1 MKKRG
6 FPLQHAMLAVSLA
19 AAMVWAWRSY
29 LHTSMARFPTRAAR
43 AFHPQLSPD
52 IQNLMSS
59 FLRISKNFLCG
70 LGLLAPA
77 LSPYTRISPHQPH
90 KGPCDVPF
98 GSTVITRCDKGFF
111 CPPASIKGHDFA
123 QQLGL
128 VTLHIA
134 QRLCLE
140 HVFTMPRSVALPSR
154 KRSVT
159 ACRVSP
165 ALGVLHSSAP
175 RTGWRPDMQRVAISY
190 ICYHIRMKKST
201 VFLKNNK
208 KIFCGHDGNF
218 FTLCKL
224 FPLIM
229 ETFLQGS

>member
-1 MKKRG
+1 
-6 FPLQHAMLAVSLA
+6 
-19 AAMVWAWRSY
+19 
-29 LHTSMARFPTRAAR
+29 MARFPTRAAR

-98 GSTVITRCDKGFF
+98 GSTAITRCDKGFF
-111 CPPASIKGHDFA
+111 CPPASIKGLGFA

-154 KRSVT
+154 KRAVT

-165 ALGVLHSSAP
+165 AVVSRIPALPAQADGLICSGMQFHIYVTISA
-175 RTGWRPDMQRVAISY
+175 
-190 ICYHIRMKKST
+190 
-201 VFLKNNK
+201 
-208 KIFCGHDGNF
+208 
-218 FTLCKL
+218 
-224 FPLIM
+224 
-229 ETFLQGS
+229 